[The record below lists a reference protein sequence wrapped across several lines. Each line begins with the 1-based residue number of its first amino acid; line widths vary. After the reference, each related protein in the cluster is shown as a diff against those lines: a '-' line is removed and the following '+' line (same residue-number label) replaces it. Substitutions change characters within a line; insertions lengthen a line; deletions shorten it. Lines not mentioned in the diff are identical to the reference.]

1 MPSVYRT
8 PLLVAIAGGASY
20 DMRQTLLLSFEI
32 VEIFLVT
39 LVALFTTYHFVAQ
52 PFLVQGASMEP
63 NFQSGNYLLVDE
75 LSYRF
80 EDPARGD
87 IVVFRYPGEKTRKV
101 YYIKRIIGLP
111 RETVVIA
118 KDGMILVNDEP
129 LPEAYLPSST
139 STSTFARS
147 EFVLGE
153 DQYFVLGDNRA
164 ASFDSRSWGPITRA
178 DVIGKVRFRFWP
190 PTGISASL

>member
-63 NFQSGNYLLVDE
+63 N
-75 LSYRF
+75 
-80 EDPARGD
+80 
-87 IVVFRYPGEKTRKV
+87 
-101 YYIKRIIGLP
+101 
-111 RETVVIA
+111 
-118 KDGMILVNDEP
+118 
-129 LPEAYLPSST
+129 
-139 STSTFARS
+139 
-147 EFVLGE
+147 
-153 DQYFVLGDNRA
+153 
-164 ASFDSRSWGPITRA
+164 
-178 DVIGKVRFRFWP
+178 
-190 PTGISASL
+190 